1 MKIANEAWIL
11 VADGR
16 KAIIIKNI
24 GDELYPNL
32 KVETVLEDENPPT
45 RAQGADRPG
54 RVHDSATERRSA
66 VGNTDWHDAEEAR
79 FLGTVVA
86 RLEKLQRK
94 GSFDQLLVVAPP
106 RALAQLRTAMPDAVR
121 RVIVAEIDKDL
132 TKHPVG
138 EIEKALVAH

>member
-24 GDELYPNL
+24 GDAVYPNL
-32 KVETVLEDENPPT
+32 KVETVIEDENPPT
-45 RAQGADRPG
+45 RAQGSDRPG
-54 RVHDSATERRSA
+54 RVHDSTTERRSS

-79 FLGTVVA
+79 FLGTVA
-86 RLEKLQRK
+86 DRLETLRRK
-94 GSFDQLLVVAPP
+94 APFDQLVVVAPP
-106 RALAQLRTAMPDAVR
+106 RALAQLRAAMPEAVR